1 MKLALFLLSISSLIA
16 QETPTSIGAFTS
28 LKIQDGLNVTLISS
42 EENRIQISGERK
54 DYVTV
59 TNIDG
64 KLKIRMKTPKKLGG
78 FNTNRELFYNQRIE
92 KIDATEGAFV
102 SSNDVF
108 MQPSILLS
116 ARKGGEIDL
125 SLDVQ
130 KATYKAFTGGKITTK
145 GSGKVQQIQ
154 ITTGGVVQSQQ
165 VDSEQTQASLSG
177 GGVSDISASTIVQI
191 KTKFGGYV
199 RVHGKPAQLEHSR
212 FLGGNV
218 TIVALSQQDE

>member
-1 MKLALFLLSISSLIA
+1 MKLALFLLSITSLIA
-16 QETPTSIGAFTS
+16 QETPSFIGAFTS
-28 LKIQDGLNVTLISS
+28 LKIQDGLNVTLIAS
-42 EENRIQISGERK
+42 EQNRIQISGERK
-54 DYVTV
+54 DFVTV
-59 TNIDG
+59 TNKDG
-64 KLKIRMKTPKKLGG
+64 KLKLRMKTPKKLGG
-78 FNTNRELFYNQRIE
+78 FKTNIELFYNQRIE

-116 ARKGGEIDL
+116 ARKGGEIDV

-130 KATYKAFTGGKITTK
+130 KAAYKAFTGGKITTK
-145 GSGKVQQIQ
+145 GSAKVQQIQ
-154 ITTGGVVQSQQ
+154 ITAGGVVQSQL
-165 VDSEQTQASLSG
+165 VDSEQTEASLSG
-177 GGVSDISASTIVQI
+177 GGVSDISASTIVQV

-218 TIVALSQQDE
+218 TIVAPPQQDE